1 MELHEII
8 EYISQMLSDLLPA
21 FWLLG
26 GLSIVLMVI
35 KVIIR
40 ISDFETLGKKNVQIK
55 RVPSWVIEE
64 DKHHARTLEY
74 QLRIHHHRA
83 RVSKGTSRKP

>member
-1 MELHEII
+1 MELHQII
-8 EYISQMLSDLLPA
+8 EYVPQLLSDLLPA
-21 FWLLG
+21 FWLVC
-26 GLSIVLMVI
+26 GLWMVLMVI

-40 ISDFETLGKKNVQIK
+40 ISDFEPLGKKNVQIK
-55 RVPSWVIEE
+55 QVPSWVIEE